1 MWPSAKRYKHH
12 RDLVADADVDA
23 VLVSN
28 PHVYHA
34 EVAIDAMR
42 AGKHALIEKPMCV
55 NLDEADALLDC
66 KSKAGVV
73 AQVGFMRRYAPAFVE
88 AVERVSAMRS
98 QVILARVHDV
108 IGANQMIIDSTST
121 VFRDPAGV
129 ATLAGKLESDM
140 ALATARA
147 IGDQSPAKARA
158 YGLLLGLSSHDVSA
172 MRELLGRPETVLYAA
187 QRMEGRAITAAFDYG
202 RFVCQFET
210 AVDRIPHFDAHIEI
224 STETEI
230 VRVDYDTP
238 YIRHLPARLSVI
250 GKHGPAGVAQSST
263 FPTRYEFVRR
273 RVAGVPPQ
281 YPRGPPAEDQHRRRA
296 RRPGHLPRYDRPH
309 AVTLSPG
316 RPKDPG
322 LESDDDQRAAYRP
335 PFGGACRRPTT
346 PSSQAIRS
354 RMTSSRL
361 VSFSVSWRA
370 PG

>member
-1 MWPSAKRYKHH
+1 MSRVVRVGVVGCGEVAQIVHLPALRDLPDLFEVVALCDVSAAVLDKVGAQWPSAKRYKDH

-34 EVAIDAMR
+34 EVAIDAIR

-66 KSKAGVV
+66 ESKAGVV

-172 MRELLGRPETVLYAA
+172 MRELLGRPEKVLYAA

-263 FPTRYEFVRR
+263 FPTRYDSFGVEWREF
-273 RVAGVPPQ
+273 
-281 YPRGPPAEDQHRRRA
+281 HRNIVEG
-296 RRPGHLPRYDRPH
+296 RRP
-309 AVTLSPG
+309 
-316 RPKDPG
+316 K
-322 LESDDDQRAAYRP
+322 
-335 PFGGACRRPTT
+335 
-346 PSSQAIRS
+346 
-354 RMTSSRL
+354 TSIADAREDL
-361 VSFSVSWRA
+361 VIFRDMIA
-370 PG
+370 LMP